1 LIALRKAN
9 PDAFGANKSAT
20 ATKAAEGVIKYT
32 AGDFVVYFNSAKV
45 AFAIDTTGY
54 TTLVDVTSG
63 AVVES
68 DALPTNV
75 AAGSFVIL
83 KK

>member
-1 LIALRKAN
+1 MRKAN
-9 PDAFGANKSAT
+9 PKSFGANAAS
-20 ATKAAEGVIKYT
+20 ATKAAEGVVKYT
-32 AGDFVVYFNSAKV
+32 AGDFMVYFNSAKE
-45 AFAIDTTGY
+45 AFDIDTTGY
-54 TTLVDVTSG
+54 TKLVDVTSG

-68 DALPTNV
+68 DALPANV